1 MGKKKTAEVKVC
13 KNEKCK
19 RKFNLEKDDSGKWH
33 KIGFDKGKI
42 YIDGVESGF

>member
-19 RKFNLEKDDSGKWH
+19 RKFNLEKDNPGQEYCSIRCWKVAH
-33 KIGFDKGKI
+33 A
-42 YIDGVESGF
+42 VQ